1 MGRSFSTASYHFES
15 FCFRPFVSVL
25 SLLSLTMR
33 SLVYW
38 AALLPLH
45 SLNVLA
51 NAPEEAD
58 VIIEVTTTRT
68 VTVCPLTEF
77 HTCEA
82 DVLPTAILPWEDWT
96 NTPSGSAAT
105 TTTSKG
111 SDHSISRTRYDE
123 ILFCSSVAAPH
134 RHLSL
139 AGQSSAS
146 RLTTPAPGSCTA
158 TLSGTPMVVW
168 AFNSLRDP
176 MRSMPS
182 DTTMRISRT
191 SARPT
196 RHMRTL
202 VTADIPMSPVSRDDI
217 CRPTKTRT

>member
-1 MGRSFSTASYHFES
+1 MGARSFSTASYHFES

-96 NTPSGSAAT
+96 
-105 TTTSKG
+105 
-111 SDHSISRTRYDE
+111 
-123 ILFCSSVAAPH
+123 IL
-134 RHLSL
+134 L
-139 AGQSSAS
+139 AD
-146 RLTTPAPGSCTA
+146 
-158 TLSGTPMVVW
+158 
-168 AFNSLRDP
+168 LRP
-176 MRSMPS
+176 PPQRQ
-182 DTTMRISRT
+182 R
-191 SARPT
+191 
-196 RHMRTL
+196 
-202 VTADIPMSPVSRDDI
+202 
-217 CRPTKTRT
+217 